1 MEDTLEMKNR
11 NSFIGSLVCTGI
23 LILGLLMAPLRV
35 WAQETEEAEG
45 DLGEIKVT
53 TSTKTE
59 REVDEVPVVVE
70 VITKEEL
77 EQANVKTVREALEFV
92 VGVNPTGEG
101 TWGTGAVEM
110 RGMESSHTLILL
122 DGQRFCGGHDAVS
135 LESISVEMIE
145 QIEIVKGPVSSLY
158 GSDAMGGVINIITK
172 KSAAKSYGNITAEGG
187 SSNTRIYKAST
198 GFGNEKYNVIANYT
212 HNQGDGVD
220 PELDAYDEDIFN
232 INLGLTVNPQSKLE
246 ATSYFSR
253 YDLDDDGRSQERSS
267 LNLKWKQT
275 VDELSN
281 WYLRGSVFT
290 FKHWTEDRSTDYQTD
305 SYEGEAGYSRLF
317 GAGHLVTAGL
327 QYHLE
332 KSDDNGK
339 DYTADQTTNALFIQ
353 DEIELGDFQ
362 VILGTRV
369 DDHELW
375 GTEINPNASIAY
387 RVTEKSRL
395 RASVAKA
402 FSAPN
407 LVKLYGEGWRMG
419 PHLVHANPDL
429 EPEESLGYQ
438 LGWDYRFNE
447 RISLRATLFQNDI
460 DNLITYR
467 VDRTTGYPYGMY
479 WENTDE
485 AMTRG
490 VELNLRAKLSK
501 TLSGTLGY
509 TRLDT
514 EDKETGLELASRPQ
528 DSVNLTLDWQAA
540 PKWQVRLSGLLTGKR
555 YEDEENENKL
565 GSYFLLNLGLEH
577 KLTDNYRLFFKADNV
592 TGVEDIE
599 DDYDLDG
606 VKYYLGVK
614 ARIKN

>member
-1 MEDTLEMKNR
+1 MKNR

-35 WAQETEEAEG
+35 WAQETAEEAEG

-172 KSAAKSYGNITAEGG
+172 KSAAKSYGNITAAGG

-592 TGVEDIE
+592 TEVEDIE